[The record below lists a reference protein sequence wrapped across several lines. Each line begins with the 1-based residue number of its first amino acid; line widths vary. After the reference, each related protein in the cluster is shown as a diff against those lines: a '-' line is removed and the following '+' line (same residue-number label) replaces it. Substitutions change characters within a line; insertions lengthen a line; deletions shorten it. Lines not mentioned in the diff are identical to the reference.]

1 MQENSRI
8 NGFKYSRVLRIYTK
22 LMKGEIINKAAE
34 AKNFGV
40 NQRSIQRDIDDLRAF
55 FEDQNAE
62 GAPLKEILYS
72 REMGGFF
79 LRTCEEETMT
89 DSEILSVCRAVLVSQ
104 LIETEDRN
112 RIVQKLLDTCVP
124 GRKQELLR
132 EMIFGK
138 EEAVILE

>member
-1 MQENSRI
+1 
-8 NGFKYSRVLRIYTK
+8 
-22 LMKGEIINKAAE
+22 MKGEIINKAAE